1 MLFLKPRM
9 MFSAPASNWIFRIGA
24 SCLLFCALAKAA
36 ELLNVK
42 LSPEEAGML
51 FPYEWPK
58 D

>member
-1 MLFLKPRM
+1 M
-9 MFSAPASNWIFRIGA
+9 MFSAPASNWVFRIGP